1 MKLLLAAMS
10 FLVLLLHGTGVLG
23 DYKDVDYEEFQS
35 KLYLYKTEQEQV
47 YKGSHKSLLEAGV
60 TGAGMTGAGCFLI
73 LEKENS
79 HKVEGTVSL
88 EFPKEI
94 TVRSIRFLQEGCA
107 IANVANYHN
116 KGTVIVVAVCLAV
129 LFVALLGI
137 ALLCVRRQRRGV
149 SEERQPENV

>member
-1 MKLLLAAMS
+1 MKLWAAAIFFVGLLFS
-10 FLVLLLHGTGVLG
+10 RIGVLG
-23 DYKDVDYEEFQS
+23 EELEVDYEEFES
-35 KLYLYKTEQEQV
+35 KLYLYKTEQEQS

-94 TVRSIRFLQEGCA
+94 TVRSITFLPDGC
-107 IANVANYHN
+107 ANVANVAKYHG
-116 KGTVIVVAVCLAV
+116 KGTVIVVAVCLAL
-129 LFVALLGI
+129 LFM
-137 ALLCVRRQRRGV
+137 
-149 SEERQPENV
+149 

>member
-1 MKLLLAAMS
+1 MKLWAAIF
-10 FLVLLLHGTGVLG
+10 FLVLLIDGTGVLG

-94 TVRSIRFLQEGCA
+94 TVRSIRFLPDGCA
-107 IANVANYHN
+107 NIANVANYHG
-116 KGTVIVVAVCLAV
+116 KGTVIVVTVCLAL
-129 LFVALLGI
+129 LFM
-137 ALLCVRRQRRGV
+137 
-149 SEERQPENV
+149 

>member
-35 KLYLYKTEQEQV
+35 KLYLYKAEKEQV
-47 YKGSHKSLLEAGV
+47 FKGSHKSLLEAGV
-60 TGAGMTGAGCFLI
+60 TGAGMTGSGCFLI
-73 LEKENS
+73 LEKENA

-94 TVRSIRFLQEGCA
+94 TVRSIRFLPDGCA
-107 IANVANYHN
+107 NVANVANVANYHY
-116 KGTVIVVAVCLAV
+116 KGTVIVVTVCLAL
-129 LFVALLGI
+129 LFM
-137 ALLCVRRQRRGV
+137 
-149 SEERQPENV
+149 

>member
-1 MKLLLAAMS
+1 MKLWAAAIFFVGLLFS
-10 FLVLLLHGTGVLG
+10 RIGVLG
-23 DYKDVDYEEFQS
+23 EELEVDYEEFES
-35 KLYLYKTEQEQV
+35 KLYLYKTEQEQS
-47 YKGSHKSLLEAGV
+47 YKGSHKNLLEAGV

-107 IANVANYHN
+107 NVANYHG
-116 KGTVIVVAVCLAV
+116 KGTVLVVAVCLAL
-129 LFVALLGI
+129 LFVT
-137 ALLCVRRQRRGV
+137 
-149 SEERQPENV
+149 

>member
-1 MKLLLAAMS
+1 MKLWAAAIFFVGLLFS
-10 FLVLLLHGTGVLG
+10 RIGVLG
-23 DYKDVDYEEFQS
+23 EELEVDYEEFES
-35 KLYLYKTEQEQV
+35 KLYLYKTEQEQS

-94 TVRSIRFLQEGCA
+94 TVRSIRFLPDGCA
-107 IANVANYHN
+107 NIANVANYHG
-116 KGTVIVVAVCLAV
+116 KGTVIVVTVCLAL
-129 LFVALLGI
+129 LFM
-137 ALLCVRRQRRGV
+137 
-149 SEERQPENV
+149 